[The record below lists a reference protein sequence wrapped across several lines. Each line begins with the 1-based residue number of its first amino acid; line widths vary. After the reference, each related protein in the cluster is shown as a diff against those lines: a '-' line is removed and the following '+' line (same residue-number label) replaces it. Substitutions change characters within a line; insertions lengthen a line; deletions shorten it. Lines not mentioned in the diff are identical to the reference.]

1 MLFGQLVLSF
11 AMEVVKHDHFRGW
24 KISIENGGFNE
35 KIIYPGWWFGTWLLY
50 CFYDFPHIGNRNPN

>member
-11 AMEVVKHDHFRGW
+11 AMEVVKHDHFHGW

-35 KIIYPGWWFGTWLLY
+35 KIIYPGWWFGTWLL
-50 CFYDFPHIGNRNPN
+50 